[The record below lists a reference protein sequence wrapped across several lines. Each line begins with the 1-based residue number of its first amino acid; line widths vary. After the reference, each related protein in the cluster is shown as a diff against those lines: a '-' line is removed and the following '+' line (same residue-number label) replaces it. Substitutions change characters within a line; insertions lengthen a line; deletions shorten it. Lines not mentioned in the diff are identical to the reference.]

1 MVNYH
6 LEPSEAILIQ
16 STGVVCEG
24 GGLMNAYTD
33 ELILTNMNIIHVRK
47 GMFGNTKGVQK
58 YPLNQVKVI
67 NGEAQAIMGKSSN
80 DMLESSDIFCE
91 WPGGFQI

>member
-67 NGEAQAIMGKSSN
+67 NGEAQAIMVKVQ
-80 DMLESSDIFCE
+80 MVC
-91 WPGGFQI
+91 